1 MLGSP
6 PADLHAHPRAR
17 YPLLPSSS
25 PHPTGTPQRADVRV
39 HFVIGSFHAD
49 TARRQRGQHRN
60 PRCFLFLVPLS
71 PAETSARSRCSLAA
85 VRTEGCGFPASSQPL
100 SAPQP
105 SAARTERCAHRHRA
119 VGQRCWAA
127 QRAAQRESVGG
138 CSQSPTRL
146 CKERVNSHHE
156 RFAN

>member
-17 YPLLPSSS
+17 SPLLPSPS
-25 PHPTGTPQRADVRV
+25 PHPTGTPQRADDRV

-71 PAETSARSRCSLAA
+71 PAETSARSRCSLTA
-85 VRTEGCGFPASSQPL
+85 VRTERCGFPASSQPL

-119 VGQRCWAA
+119 GGTAVTEWDSGGTAVLSCAKSSSEGERW
-127 QRAAQRESVGG
+127 RLLSESNALV
-138 CSQSPTRL
+138 
-146 CKERVNSHHE
+146 
-156 RFAN
+156 